1 MSVVA
6 TISIRVKYFP
16 KGRPFSI
23 KLFAE
28 IGSRSAVGKALS
40 RLVSAGELER
50 VTRGIYMRP
59 KVSQYA
65 GRVSPSPS
73 TVVKIIAKQNHE
85 TIQVHGAEAVRAFS
99 LSTQMQTLPVFYT
112 SGSSREIRVGT
123 STVRLQH
130 VAPEKL
136 QHAGTKTGL
145 ALTALFYLG
154 KGGVNPFVVEKIK
167 SKLTSS
173 EFKQLTSSKIPMWLL
188 TVLLA
193 NVEARVGDE
202 IADEGGKPKRR
213 LAIPGYRHLEEW
225 RHL

>member
-28 IGSRSAVGKALS
+28 IGSRAAVGKALS
-40 RLVSAGELER
+40 RLVRSGELER

-65 GRVSPSPS
+65 GRVRPSPS
-73 TVVKIIAKQNHE
+73 IVVKIIAKQNNE

-112 SGSSREIRVGT
+112 SGSSREIRIGT

-130 VAPEKL
+130 VPPKKL
-136 QHAGTKTGL
+136 QYADTKTGL

-154 KGGVNPFVVEKIK
+154 KEGVNPFVVEIIK
-167 SKLTSS
+167 SKLTPT
-173 EFKQLTSSKIPMWLL
+173 EFKQLTSCKMPIWLL
-188 TVLLA
+188 TALR
-193 NVEARVGDE
+193 EAS
-202 IADEGGKPKRR
+202 
-213 LAIPGYRHLEEW
+213 
-225 RHL
+225 